1 MIFYQIFDRIQKL
14 KKSLNKI
21 LIAAVTPF
29 FLEKGAGWFS
39 ENFEEIEKNR
49 RESAFWARNTLVFEV
64 GERIKLSEFLRK
76 IAELWYVKVWEAENR
91 GEFSRR
97 GGVVRVFPINSDKV
111 FAIEFEGNVILDI
124 TPSIPLTLRG
134 KQKRSSTLKVRGAR
148 GVMSPGDYIVHI
160 DHGIGIFRG
169 EKNDDFVIEYAPPH
183 DRPNSPDLL
192 FVPKKEVKR
201 IQPYLGFKKPE
212 IHRLGT
218 PMWQITK
225 KKAKEDIVAYAK
237 ELLKTLAERKTAY
250 RAPYLEHGELEE
262 ELIADFPYEY
272 TTGQKSALEE
282 IFSDMSRQEPMDRV
296 LTGDVGFGKTEIALV
311 AAFRAVLNGR
321 QAAIMAPTTIL
332 ADQHSEVF
340 KKRMEK
346 YGVETARL
354 TRLESPAKIKEI
366 LTKLESGRIDIVI
379 GTHKILSAS
388 GWKNL
393 GLLVIDEEQK
403 FGVAQKE
410 KFSAIGG
417 PTSGGKNIVTPDIL
431 TLSATPIPRTLHIA
445 LSGLKRISSI
455 ETPPEGRTEIK
466 TYVLPKN
473 KKTMKEA
480 VDFELARG
488 GQIYFLANRIH
499 KIPRLLE
506 EIKNLKTRAR
516 IGILHGRM
524 DERAIVKTMRDFRAG
539 KIDILVSTTIIENG
553 LDISN
558 VNTLIVEDATKLGLS
573 QAHQLRG
580 RIGRGEKEAFAY
592 FLYPAQKLKERA
604 AERLEALER
613 YSWLGAGLEL
623 ARRDLEIR
631 GAGNI
636 LGKAQ
641 SGVAYRIG
649 LNLYF
654 ELLEEAVAEAKIFDK
669 NS

>member
-1 MIFYQIFDRIQKL
+1 
-14 KKSLNKI
+14 
-21 LIAAVTPF
+21 
-29 FLEKGAGWFS
+29 
-39 ENFEEIEKNR
+39 
-49 RESAFWARNTLVFEV
+49 
-64 GERIKLSEFLRK
+64 
-76 IAELWYVKVWEAENR
+76 
-91 GEFSRR
+91 
-97 GGVVRVFPINSDKV
+97 
-111 FAIEFEGNVILDI
+111 
-124 TPSIPLTLRG
+124 
-134 KQKRSSTLKVRGAR
+134 
-148 GVMSPGDYIVHI
+148 
-160 DHGIGIFRG
+160 
-169 EKNDDFVIEYAPPH
+169 
-183 DRPNSPDLL
+183 
-192 FVPKKEVKR
+192 
-201 IQPYLGFKKPE
+201 
-212 IHRLGT
+212 
-218 PMWQITK
+218 
-225 KKAKEDIVAYAK
+225 
-237 ELLKTLAERKTAY
+237 
-250 RAPYLEHGELEE
+250 
-262 ELIADFPYEY
+262 
-272 TTGQKSALEE
+272 
-282 IFSDMSRQEPMDRV
+282 
-296 LTGDVGFGKTEIALV
+296 
-311 AAFRAVLNGR
+311 
-321 QAAIMAPTTIL
+321 
-332 ADQHSEVF
+332 
-340 KKRMEK
+340 
-346 YGVETARL
+346 
-354 TRLESPAKIKEI
+354 
-366 LTKLESGRIDIVI
+366 
-379 GTHKILSAS
+379 
-388 GWKNL
+388 
-393 GLLVIDEEQK
+393 
-403 FGVAQKE
+403 
-410 KFSAIGG
+410 
-417 PTSGGKNIVTPDIL
+417 
-431 TLSATPIPRTLHIA
+431 
-445 LSGLKRISSI
+445 
-455 ETPPEGRTEIK
+455 
-466 TYVLPKN
+466 
-473 KKTMKEA
+473 MKEA